1 MQFKLVNNRLLGHR
15 IPFFIVY
22 NEIYPNAIGYKIVT
36 NDSKG
41 HGISLFVVHNNSY
54 PDSMG

>member
-1 MQFKLVNNRLLGHR
+1 MQFKLVNNQLLGHR

-22 NEIYPNAIGYKIVT
+22 NEIYPNAIGYKIVP

-41 HGISLFVVHNNSY
+41 HGIRRFVVCNPN
-54 PDSMG
+54 